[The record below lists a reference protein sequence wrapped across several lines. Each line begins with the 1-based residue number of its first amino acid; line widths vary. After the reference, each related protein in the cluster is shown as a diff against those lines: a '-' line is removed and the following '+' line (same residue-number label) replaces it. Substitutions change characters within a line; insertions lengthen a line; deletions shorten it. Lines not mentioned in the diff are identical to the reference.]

1 MFLKQHN
8 GGIKMDKTGKKY
20 TSSLFYE
27 VFLTG
32 KYIKKMGEN
41 IFKKHGILLTPE
53 EFSTLDHIFENNA
66 KICQRDLAL
75 KMLINRANMGK
86 ILSKL
91 EEEGYISINLST
103 KGNRPVKLV
112 HLTKKGE
119 EFYLSTI
126 EKFKNHSQLAV
137 DKITIKE
144 TENTIETLQKIR
156 EALQE
161 MIAIDI

>member
-1 MFLKQHN
+1 
-8 GGIKMDKTGKKY
+8 MDKTGKKY

-32 KYIKKMGEN
+32 KYIKKMGEH
-41 IFKKHGILLTPE
+41 IFKKHGIALTPE
-53 EFSTLDHIFENNA
+53 EFSALDHIYENNT

-91 EEEGYISINLST
+91 EEDGYISINLST
-103 KGNRPVKLV
+103 KENRPVKLV
-112 HLTKKGE
+112 CLTEYGKS
-119 EFYLSTI
+119 FYLDTI
-126 EKFKNHSQLAV
+126 EKFKNHS
-137 DKITIKE
+137 KIASEKISIKE
-144 TENTIETLQKIR
+144 TEDAIKVLTKMR

-161 MIAIDI
+161 IMSLDI